1 MATNGGSAIR
11 GSRVGAGPMGE
22 EDRGFKA
29 NRVVRHYY
37 CVKGHVQSPAFA
49 STVLLEELPVEIDCP
64 NCGLPAGLDE
74 ANPPSNSKHEP
85 YKTHLA
91 YVKERRTDL
100 EAKQLL
106 EEAIA
111 LIKAKRIA
119 AAAAALAA
127 EKIEKAAA
135 KKAPT
140 KEVPKKASQ
149 KLDSKKSIVKK

>member
-29 NRVVRHYY
+29 DRVVRNYY
-37 CVKGHVQSPAFA
+37 CVMGHVQSPAFA
-49 STVLLEELPVEIDCP
+49 SNVEVEELPVEIDCP
-64 NCGLPAGLDE
+64 NCGLPAGLDKD
-74 ANPPSNSKHEP
+74 NPPSNTKHEP

-119 AAAAALAA
+119 AASAALAA
-127 EKIEKAAA
+127 EKLEKAAA
-135 KKAPT
+135 KKTAA
-140 KEVPKKASQ
+140 KK
-149 KLDSKKSIVKK
+149 